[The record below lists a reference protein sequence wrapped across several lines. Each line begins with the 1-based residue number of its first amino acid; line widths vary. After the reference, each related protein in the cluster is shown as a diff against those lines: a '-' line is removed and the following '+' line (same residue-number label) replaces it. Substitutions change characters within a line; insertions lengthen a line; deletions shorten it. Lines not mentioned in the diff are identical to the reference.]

1 MVSKWVY
8 ARNEYPHMAIGGLQ
22 KLMSEGLNFSDN
34 DKEQVMAGV
43 APDWGTLTHQ
53 SKVAFIHWIND

>member
-1 MVSKWVY
+1 MESKWVY
-8 ARNEYPHMAIGGLQ
+8 ARNEYPHMGISGLQ
-22 KLMSEGLNFSDN
+22 KLMKELDFSEY
-34 DKEQVMAGV
+34 DKEQIMAGV